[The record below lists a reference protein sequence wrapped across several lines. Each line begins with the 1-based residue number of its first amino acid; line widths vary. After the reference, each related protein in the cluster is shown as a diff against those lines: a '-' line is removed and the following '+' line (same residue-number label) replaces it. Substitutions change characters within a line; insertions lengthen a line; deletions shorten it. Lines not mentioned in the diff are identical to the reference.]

1 MSPLLVQSIVA
12 LMVVG
17 FIGYRIVVVERG
29 KRAERR
35 KIERKKTLDAGLLRA
50 VSEKDLQEI
59 ARLAGAGADLA
70 HHDPETSETV
80 LEAAVRGG
88 NAEVLALLLEKGAGV
103 FSDADYLRAYDCLP
117 KRGKNAEADPLMKLI
132 LPLPAIQRHNEYIK
146 RATQEEKTDRI
157 NRQLLRACQKG
168 DTEKAAA
175 ALTKGADVD
184 VVLDDSALPS
194 LTPLML
200 AVERGSLELASLLLE
215 RGAKVNKKSAGETAM
230 SIAVAGGHEA
240 IVSLLAAKGAR
251 APGPEE
257 RLKLHIE
264 NGQLDRVRTL
274 LDAGANPNF
283 RYGCGDTPLH
293 VAASCN
299 KPEIAALLLDRGARI
314 DEKNNSGA
322 TALAS
327 IANGGSR
334 EMMSL
339 LLARG
344 SPIEFTPTGPSTFS
358 PGAQENKVVIENPN
372 SFAVIAE
379 VKSDNTTKAIL
390 VGPASRNSVELDA
403 GSYDVFFEYA
413 NQLGAVYQGDRIQL
427 DGARITIRITHV
439 SNGNYG
445 IRRVR

>member
-1 MSPLLVQSIVA
+1 MSSLLVQSIVA
-12 LMVVG
+12 LVIVC
-17 FIGYRIVVVERG
+17 FIGYRIVVVERE
-29 KRAERR
+29 KRAKRR
-35 KIERKKTLDAGLLRA
+35 KIERKETLDAGLLRA

-59 ARLAGAGADLA
+59 ARLAGEGADLA
-70 HHDPETSETV
+70 HQDPETGETS

-103 FSDADYLRAYDCLP
+103 FSDSDYQRAYACLP
-117 KRGKNAEADPLMKLI
+117 KRGKNAEADPLMKLL
-132 LPLPAIQRHNEYIK
+132 LPLPAVRASIEYDK
-146 RATQEEKTDRI
+146 RATREEKTERI

-175 ALTKGADVD
+175 ALAKGADVD

-264 NGQLDRVRTL
+264 KGQLDRVRTL

-283 RYGCGDTPLH
+283 RYPDGTTPLH
-293 VAASCN
+293 VAASWN
-299 KPEIAALLLDRGARI
+299 KPEIAALLLDRGARTE
-314 DEKNNSGA
+314 EKNSLGA
-322 TALAS
+322 TTLAS
-327 IANGGSR
+327 IANRGSR

-344 SPIEFTPTGPSTFS
+344 SSVEFTPSAPRTYSLGT
-358 PGAQENKVVIENPN
+358 QNNEVVIENPN

-379 VKSDNTTKAIL
+379 VKSDSTTKAVL
-390 VGPASRNSVELDA
+390 VGPASRNSLSVTA
-403 GSYDVFFEYA
+403 GGYDVFFEYA

-427 DGARITIRITHV
+427 DGARITIRITQV